1 MSRRSSRKYRICTDS
16 IAHTAGTTKRST
28 WSSAAKSRYDRCLRK
43 VENNKYTNEQM
54 APTGSRIAQEN
65 LKKWRRGLARKPQF
79 GAGGQRQATGIDPTV
94 PAVPGQQVSHTVYAR
109 IGALISEKKRSTG
122 RREGESGKSST
133 DRPARRPRSLRGRA
147 YAGVRTAILGPWDLG
162 VRGFAPLGS
171 GGQRERPEQ
180 HREKSPGS
188 PTT

>member
-1 MSRRSSRKYRICTDS
+1 MSSRGGRKYRICTDS

-28 WSSAAKSRYDRCLRK
+28 WSPAAKSRYDRCLRK

-109 IGALISEKKRSTG
+109 IGALISERRSDDTDKRKRGSD
-122 RREGESGKSST
+122 RRKVSI
-133 DRPARRPRSLRGRA
+133 LRQMGH
-147 YAGVRTAILGPWDLG
+147 GVEYTTIN
-162 VRGFAPLGS
+162 PLRLHLQGYYGS
-171 GGQRERPEQ
+171 GGKKREPPEQ

-188 PTT
+188 STT